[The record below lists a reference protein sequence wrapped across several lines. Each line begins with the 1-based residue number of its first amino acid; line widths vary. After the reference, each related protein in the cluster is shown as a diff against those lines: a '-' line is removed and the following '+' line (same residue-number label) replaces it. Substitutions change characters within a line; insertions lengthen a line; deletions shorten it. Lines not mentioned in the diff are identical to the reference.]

1 MCQPVIS
8 RVRVTLPLLCCLVL
22 SGCAWIAPGKTSR
35 SVVNTPEPWS
45 PKPVEAAQG
54 SPADVPPLLSRAVSL
69 QKRGQTDEALFYF
82 VKVLNIEPQNAQALL
97 GVGAIHRNKGN
108 HDLAELAYGMV
119 LEQQPKNAE
128 ALEGM
133 GLSRLSEHSD
143 REAEK
148 YLTAAVKADPQR
160 WQAHNAL
167 GLLASQSGQ
176 SAQAISHYE
185 QALRMQPRNA
195 ECLDNLGYAKYEA
208 RDWTGAL
215 RAYDAALAIDPGYES
230 AWMNKAL
237 LLARQG
243 DDQAALAAFRHVMNE
258 ADALNDL
265 GYIHMTQGDLDG
277 AYELFEKA
285 IAASPTF
292 HVKANENLRRLK
304 SGESIFVGA
313 AR

>member
-1 MCQPVIS
+1 MCQPGLL
-8 RVRVTLPLLCCLVL
+8 RVRGTLPLLYCLVL
-22 SGCAWIAPGKTSR
+22 SGCVWFAPGKTSR
-35 SVVNTPEPWS
+35 PVVDTTEPWS

-54 SPADVPPLLSRAVSL
+54 SPADVPPLLSRAEGL
-69 QKRGQTDEALFYF
+69 LKRGKTDEALFYF
-82 VKVLNIEPQNAQALL
+82 VKVLNIEPQNPQALL

-108 HDLAELAYGMV
+108 HDLAELAYEMV
-119 LEQQPKNAE
+119 LKQQPKNAE

-133 GLSRLSEHSD
+133 GLSRLAEHSN

-160 WQAHNAL
+160 WHAHNAL
-167 GLLASQSGQ
+167 GLLASGSGQ
-176 SAQAISHYE
+176 YGQAISHYE
-185 QALRMQPRNA
+185 QALRAQPGNA
-195 ECLDNLGYAKYEA
+195 ECLNNLGYAKYEA
-208 RDWTGAL
+208 RDWTGAM

-243 DDQAALAAFRHVMNE
+243 DDQAALAAFRRVMTE
-258 ADALNDL
+258 ADAYNDL
-265 GYIHMTQGDLDG
+265 GYIHMTEGDVDG

-292 HVKANENLRRLK
+292 HGKANENLRRLK
-304 SGESIFVGA
+304 SGEFNMVGS
-313 AR
+313 RR